1 MQEGLKSAGEPGGEV
16 GAGAEIPERWSPQRK
31 TQVVMRMIRSE
42 DLETLS
48 RELKVPV
55 AELAGWREAF
65 LAGGQQALKMRG
77 GDPVEKRLQ
86 EALAK
91 VGELTMKVE
100 LYEQLGKKGALNSSR
115 RTSEP

>member
-1 MQEGLKSAGEPGGEV
+1 MSESLKSDSEPGDSGPEV
-16 GAGAEIPERWSPQRK
+16 PERWSPQRK
-31 TQVVMRMIRSE
+31 TQVVLRMLRSE
-42 DLETLS
+42 DLELLS

-55 AELAGWREAF
+55 AELAGWRDAF

-100 LYEQLGKKGALNSSR
+100 LYEQLGKKGALVSNR
-115 RTSEP
+115 RTPEP